1 MLISGLCS
9 LFSQEEE
16 TSLFGSIRLDVFI
29 SLENDPIMFPCGD
42 LICSE
47 HLNERDVKE
56 NEQKCNEC
64 QHEFK
69 FKRHTVYYRLQMN

>member
-1 MLISGLCS
+1 MRDIQLKLNKMNLLKDDCKA
-9 LFSQEEE
+9 
-16 TSLFGSIRLDVFI
+16 RLDVFI
-29 SLENDPIMFPCGD
+29 SLENDPIMFQCGD

-69 FKRHTVYYRLQMN
+69 LKRLYSL